1 MQKTLV
7 ISLSSILFTLP
18 LMADATLTDQKGFLV
33 TKECLLK
40 GEFNDCP
47 LEQLTKISATN
58 PLMLFQGAE
67 DKAYILDL
75 SSMDKVAVG
84 KLGMQNDI
92 IVSGILQSDQKTLK
106 VQKIEKY
113 VVQKDVWKGRM

>member
-18 LMADATLTDQKGFLV
+18 MMADATINEKGFLV
-33 TKECLLK
+33 TKECLIK

-47 LEQLTKISATN
+47 LEQLTKISVTN

-75 SSMDKVAVG
+75 SSMDKNTNV
-84 KLGMQNDI
+84 KLTLENDM
-92 IVSGILQSDQKTLK
+92 IVTGILQADQKTLK
-106 VQKIEKY
+106 VQNIQKY
-113 VVQKDVWKGRM
+113 VIPKFRRHSGVI